1 MKRREGSDHSRD
13 ALDPNGGGSA
23 QRAVLLSV
31 VVIVDLVFAVA
42 RGAAELPA
50 FATLVGVR
58 LADPRAEGL
67 HQLGAVGPQVDVVAG
82 VRAEL
87 VSRAMILAHAA
98 RFAGHVRQTQ
108 PTPLVPAAKQKHAR
122 TD

>member
-1 MKRREGSDHSRD
+1 MEERGRLDHSRN
-13 ALDPNGGGSA
+13 AADPKGGGSA
-23 QRAVLLSV
+23 QRAVLLPV
-31 VVIVDLVFAVA
+31 VMVVDLVFAVA

-50 FATLVGVR
+50 FATLLGVR
-58 LADPRAEGL
+58 LADPRAERP

-98 RFAGHVRQTQ
+98 RLAGHVRQAQ
-108 PTPLVPAAKQKHAR
+108 PAPLVPAAKQKHAR

>member
-1 MKRREGSDHSRD
+1 VE
-13 ALDPNGGGSA
+13 
-23 QRAVLLSV
+23 
-31 VVIVDLVFAVA
+31 VDLVFAVA
-42 RGAAELPA
+42 RGATELPA
-50 FATLVGVR
+50 FATLLGVR
-58 LADPRAEGL
+58 LADPRAERP
-67 HQLGAVGPQVDVVAG
+67 HQLGAVGPQVDVIAG

-98 RFAGHVRQTQ
+98 RLAGHVRQAQ